1 MLPTRIPVNLSA
13 NLYDGV
19 RGVKIIGYIAIAIGI
34 IFAVLALF
42 MDVTVAT
49 SDGYR
54 VNNLGLMSSRQ
65 NYMIFGGFVAIA
77 GIIIVLVGEKFK
89 PSANSVKCPYCA
101 ELISAEAVKCKHCGS
116 DVTPSKTIVSADDTE
131 ASDRLADVNVK
142 LIAGIVLAV
151 FAAIIGVIMFYRQ

>member
-1 MLPTRIPVNLSA
+1 M
-13 NLYDGV
+13 
-19 RGVKIIGYIAIAIGI
+19 KIIGYIAIAIGV
-34 IFAVLALF
+34 IFALSALF

-49 SDGYR
+49 SGGYR

-77 GIIIVLVGEKFK
+77 GIIIALVGDKLKGSET
-89 PSANSVKCPYCA
+89 SVKCPYCA
-101 ELISAEAVKCKHCGS
+101 ELINPEAVKCKHCGS
-116 DVTPSKTIVSADDTE
+116 DVTPSKTIVNTNDAG

-151 FAAIIGVIMFYRQ
+151 FAAIIGAIMFYRQ

>member
-1 MLPTRIPVNLSA
+1 M
-13 NLYDGV
+13 
-19 RGVKIIGYIAIAIGI
+19 KIIGYIAIAIGV
-34 IFAVLALF
+34 IFAISALF

-49 SDGYR
+49 SGGYR

-77 GIIIVLVGEKFK
+77 GVIVALVGDKLK
-89 PSANSVKCPYCA
+89 GSKCPYCA
-101 ELISAEAVKCKHCGS
+101 ELINSEAVKCKHCGS
-116 DVTPSKTIVSADDTE
+116 DVTPSKTIVNTNDAG

-151 FAAIIGVIMFYRQ
+151 FAAIIGAIMFYRQ

>member
-1 MLPTRIPVNLSA
+1 MAICWKGDV
-13 NLYDGV
+13 V
-19 RGVKIIGYIAIAIGI
+19 RIIGYLAISIGV
-34 IFAVLALF
+34 IFVVSALF
-42 MDVTVAT
+42 MDVTVTA

-77 GIIIVLVGEKFK
+77 GVIIALVGEKFK

-101 ELISAEAVKCKHCGS
+101 ELISAEAVKCKYCGS

-142 LIAGIVLAV
+142 LIAGFVLAV
-151 FAAIIGVIMFYRQ
+151 FAAIIGAIIFHRQ

>member
-1 MLPTRIPVNLSA
+1 MPPTRIPATLSA
-13 NLYDGV
+13 NINYGDMD
-19 RGVKIIGYIAIAIGI
+19 VKITGYIAIVIGI
-34 IFAVLALF
+34 IFAVSALF
-42 MDVTVAT
+42 MDVTVVAG
-49 SDGYR
+49 DGYR

-77 GIIIVLVGEKFK
+77 GIIITLVGEKFK

-116 DVTPSKTIVSADDTE
+116 DVIPSKTIVSADDAK

-142 LIAGIVLAV
+142 LIAGIVLVV
-151 FAAIIGVIMFYRQ
+151 FAAIIGAIIFHRQ

>member
-1 MLPTRIPVNLSA
+1 M
-13 NLYDGV
+13 
-19 RGVKIIGYIAIAIGI
+19 KIIGYIAIAIGV
-34 IFAVLALF
+34 IFAISALF

-49 SDGYR
+49 SGGYR

-77 GIIIVLVGEKFK
+77 GIIVALVGDKLK
-89 PSANSVKCPYCA
+89 GSATSVKCPYCA
-101 ELISAEAVKCKHCGS
+101 ELINSEAVKCKHCGS
-116 DVTPSKTIVSADDTE
+116 DVTPSKTIVNTNDAG

-151 FAAIIGVIMFYRQ
+151 FAAIIGAILFYRQ

>member
-116 DVTPSKTIVSADDTE
+116 DVTPLKTIVRADETE
-131 ASDRLADVNVK
+131 ASDRLAEVNVK
-142 LIAGIVLAV
+142 LIAGIVLSV
-151 FAAIIGVIMFYRQ
+151 FAAIIGAIIFHRQ

>member
-1 MLPTRIPVNLSA
+1 MRILGYLA
-13 NLYDGV
+13 ILIGV
-19 RGVKIIGYIAIAIGI
+19 
-34 IFAVLALF
+34 IFAVFALF
-42 MDVTVAT
+42 MDVTVST
-49 SDGYR
+49 DDGYR

-116 DVTPSKTIVSADDTE
+116 DVTPSKIIANTDNTG

-142 LIAGIVLAV
+142 LIAGIAITAFAV
-151 FAAIIGVIMFYRQ
+151 IIVAIMFYRQ

>member
-1 MLPTRIPVNLSA
+1 VRTLGYLAILI
-13 NLYDGV
+13 GV
-19 RGVKIIGYIAIAIGI
+19 
-34 IFAVLALF
+34 IFAVFALF
-42 MDVTVAT
+42 MDVKVAID
-49 SDGYR
+49 DGYR

-89 PSANSVKCPYCA
+89 PSANSVKCTYCA
-101 ELISAEAVKCKHCGS
+101 ELISSEAVKCKHCGS

-142 LIAGIVLAV
+142 LIAGVVLAV
-151 FAAIIGVIMFYRQ
+151 FAAIIGAIIFHRQ

>member
-1 MLPTRIPVNLSA
+1 MRILGYLA
-13 NLYDGV
+13 ILIGV
-19 RGVKIIGYIAIAIGI
+19 
-34 IFAVLALF
+34 IFAVFALF

-49 SDGYR
+49 DDGYR

-77 GIIIVLVGEKFK
+77 GIIIALVGEKFK

-116 DVTPSKTIVSADDTE
+116 DVTPSKPIVSAEDTE

-142 LIAGIVLAV
+142 LIAWIVLAV
-151 FAAIIGVIMFYRQ
+151 FAAIIGAIIFHRQ